1 VPTST
6 RTKIW
11 PFIGFVPPC
20 GNVQKP
26 SVAGHFGMRSEGAVY
41 EAHAPLK
48 RILRYLIFPS
58 NAVVAAL
65 DARARLG
72 PGYENF

>member
-1 VPTST
+1 
-6 RTKIW
+6 
-11 PFIGFVPPC
+11 
-20 GNVQKP
+20 
-26 SVAGHFGMRSEGAVY
+26 MRFESAVY

-48 RILRYLIFPS
+48 RILWYLIFPS

-72 PGYENF
+72 PRYENF

>member
-1 VPTST
+1 MT
-6 RTKIW
+6 I
-11 PFIGFVPPC
+11 IGLVPPC

-26 SVAGHFGMRSEGAVY
+26 SVAGHFEMRSKSAVY
-41 EAHAPLK
+41 ETHAPLK
-48 RILRYLIFPS
+48 RIPRYLIFPS
-58 NAVVAAL
+58 NAVIAAL